1 MNVRMVEPVVGIIF
15 SLGGTFNLT
24 GIVARLYGYKRPEET
39 WIGISANL
47 HLASSSENCFMANDL
62 ALWTIQQDGMT
73 EALKVDGDQVAVP
86 DKPGLGTGAEMLF
99 KNYS

>member
-1 MNVRMVEPVVGIIF
+1 
-15 SLGGTFNLT
+15 
-24 GIVARLYGYKRPEET
+24 
-39 WIGISANL
+39 
-47 HLASSSENCFMANDL
+47 MANDL